1 MDIDRYLL
9 QNQPA
14 WARLAELSGRARWH
28 RSSLTAAEIDELVA
42 LYQRTSAQLSHVRTT
57 YRDPELIARL
67 TRLVAEASA
76 AIYGQRSR
84 PGRALGRFFADTF
97 PAAVWHLRR
106 FVFVATLVT
115 FLPALGMA
123 VWLTHDQGALDRS
136 ASPAYRQEYVEDRF
150 EQYYSDQPSVV
161 FFAQVTTNNIRVSF
175 MAFALGLFGVL
186 PGVYVLAQNGLLLG
200 QAAAWMIAAGDGAR
214 FFGLI
219 LPHGLL
225 ELTSIVIAG
234 AAGFALGW
242 AWIVP
247 GDRRRSDA
255 LAHEGRRAAAVV
267 LGLMATFLMAGTI
280 EGFLT
285 GSGLSAALRVTAG
298 ASIWVAFVGYI
309 VLRGR
314 TAAARGITGA
324 MGEEP
329 TPPAED
335 YSAPVALTSR

>member
-1 MDIDRYLL
+1 VDIDRYLL
-9 QNQPA
+9 QNEPA
-14 WARLAELSGRARWH
+14 WARLADLSGRARWR
-28 RSSLTAAEIDELVA
+28 RSSLSAAEIDELVA

-57 YRDPELIARL
+57 YRDPELVARL
-67 TRLVAEASA
+67 TRVVAEASA
-76 AIYGQRSR
+76 AIYGQRAR

-106 FVFVATLVT
+106 FAVVATLVT
-115 FLPALGMA
+115 FLPAIGIA
-123 VWLTHDQGALDRS
+123 VWLTHDQAALDRS
-136 ASPAYRQEYVEDRF
+136 GSPSHRQEYVEERF

-161 FFAQVTTNNIRVSF
+161 FFTQVTTNNIRVSF

-186 PGVYVLAQNGLLLG
+186 PGAFILATNGVALG
-200 QAAAWMIAAGDGAR
+200 EVAAWMIAAGDGGR

-234 AAGFALGW
+234 AAGFAVGW
-242 AWIVP
+242 AWIAP
-247 GDRRRSDA
+247 GDRRRADA
-255 LAHEGRRAAAVV
+255 VAQEGRRAAAVV
-267 LGLMATFLMAGTI
+267 LGLMATFLAAGTI

-285 GSGLSAALRVTAG
+285 GSGLPASLRVTVG
-298 ASIWVAFVGYI
+298 ASVWIAFVGYV

-314 TAAARGITGA
+314 AAAARGLTGA

-329 TPPAED
+329 TPAGA